1 MNKYALLS
9 VSDRRNIEKLA
20 AALNELGYAIL
31 ATKGTSNYLDN
42 IGINNIEIARLTRFP
57 EILNGRVKTL
67 HPRIFAGILADRE
80 NLEHMKTL
88 EELGIDCID
97 LVAVNLYPFAETW
110 SREGVTHSELIENID
125 IGGPSLI
132 RAAAKNYKSVMVL
145 TDPQDYESVLAYL
158 QNNKEVPLEL
168 RIHLAHK
175 AFEYVSHCDTII
187 AEYFKSLDSFKEYSP
202 NIPSYYSISCKL
214 EQPLRYGENP
224 HQMAGFYLSHQS
236 PLEVLSGKELSFN
249 NHQDIDATLRGL
261 RLFEQPAVIITKH
274 CNPCGIGVDS
284 DLALAYEK
292 AYKSDTD
299 SPYGGIVGVNR
310 SLDIKT
316 AELINRV
323 FTEII
328 IAPDYDT
335 GVLEFLK
342 KKKNRRVIKY
352 NPELL
357 NKFSEP
363 WELKCLTYGWLLQSW
378 DLVQENP
385 EEWEVVSEQKP
396 EKDEWEALIFAWKV
410 VSLLRSNAIAIT
422 GKDRVYGLGAGQTSR
437 IDSTHLALWK
447 AQRYG
452 HNLSGAVCAS
462 DGFFPFRD
470 SVDELHKYG
479 IKAIIEP
486 GGSKSDNEVIEACNE
501 YGITLV
507 LTGYRHFKH

>member
-20 AALNELGYAIL
+20 LALNELGYAIL
-31 ATKGTSNYLDN
+31 ATKGTSTYLDSM
-42 IGINNIEIARLTRFP
+42 GINNIEIARLTRFP

-80 NLEHMKTL
+80 NLEHMRTL

-110 SREGVTHSELIENID
+110 SREGATHSEIIENID

-132 RAAAKNYKSVMVL
+132 RASAKNYNSVIVL
-145 TDPQDYESVLAYL
+145 TDPEDYDSVIHHLL
-158 QNNKEVPLEL
+158 DKKEVPLDL

-175 AFEYVSHCDTII
+175 AFEYVSYYDSII
-187 AEYFKSLDSFKEYSP
+187 AEYFKSLDSLKENSQTL
-202 NIPSYYSISCKL
+202 PSYYNVSCRL
-214 EQPLRYGENP
+214 EQTLRYGENP
-224 HQMAGFYLSHQS
+224 HQMAGFYLSNKSQ
-236 PLEVLSGKELSFN
+236 LEVLSGRELSFN
-249 NHQDIDATLRGL
+249 NHQDIDSTLRGL
-261 RLFEQPAVIITKH
+261 RLFKQPAVIITKH

-284 DLALAYEK
+284 ELALAYEK
-292 AYKSDTD
+292 AFNTDTD
-299 SPYGGIVGVNR
+299 SPYGGIVGMNR
-310 SLDIKT
+310 SLDLKT
-316 AELINRV
+316 AEFINQV

-328 IAPDYDT
+328 IAPDYEA

-357 NKFSEP
+357 NNYPEP
-363 WELKCLTYGWLLQSW
+363 WEMKCLTYGWLLQSW

-385 EEWEVVSEQKP
+385 AEWKVVSKRQA

-422 GKDRVYGLGAGQTSR
+422 GKDQVYGLGSGQTSR
-437 IDSTHLALWK
+437 IDSTHIALWK

-452 HNLSGAVCAS
+452 HNLKGAVCAS

-507 LTGYRHFKH
+507 FSGFRHFRH